1 MNRPKVAR
9 PETGVDTGPSARA
22 TVAILDFG
30 SQYTQLIARR
40 VRESR
45 VYCEIFPH
53 DVTLSELRAKN
64 VIGVILSGGPASVYE
79 PDAPDIDPSILAGGI
94 PVLGICYGMQLMAH
108 VLGGDVV
115 AEGKREYGPATV
127 EIAEHAGIF
136 EGLGSHERAWVSHG
150 DTVRRPPA
158 GFTVIAR
165 SETVPIA
172 AMSDGGTRFA
182 VQFHPEVAH
191 TPHGA
196 EILRN
201 FLYRVCGA
209 VGDWTPAA
217 FVDEAVSELGAKIG
231 DRHAI
236 CALSGG
242 VDSAVAAALVARA
255 IGDRLT
261 CVFVDTGLLRQNEAK
276 EVVATFGPRMR
287 LHVVNAAES
296 FLEKLAGVDDP
307 ERKRAIIGEEF
318 VRRFEAAARMEGF
331 ISEGGEKGLLVQGT
345 IYPDVIESRS
355 RDSKTSARIKTHH
368 NVGGLPEVMSLEIV
382 EPLRRLFK
390 DEVRRVGAELGIPE
404 DILWRH
410 PFPGPGLAVRVIGA
424 VDRERLDMLR
434 RADAIYI
441 EELRAADLYRTVAQ
455 AFAVLTPVRSVG
467 VQGDF
472 RTYGSLLALRA
483 VTTEDFMTAD
493 WARLPYDLIERV
505 SARIVNEVPGVNRVV
520 YDVSSKPPA
529 TIEWE

>member
-1 MNRPKVAR
+1 MRRPETDR
-9 PETGVDTGPSARA
+9 PETGAESGPSARA
-22 TVAILDFG
+22 AIAILDFG

-45 VYCEIFPH
+45 VYCEIFPP
-53 DVTLSELRAKN
+53 DVTLEELRARG

-79 PDAPDIDPSILAGGI
+79 PGAPDVDPSILAGGI

-115 AEGKREYGPATV
+115 AEGKREYGPATI
-127 EIAEHAGIF
+127 EIAEHSGIF
-136 EGLGSHERAWVSHG
+136 EGLGATERAWVSHG
-150 DTVRRPPA
+150 DTVRIPPR
-158 GFTVIAR
+158 GFTAIAR
-165 SETVPIA
+165 TATVPVA

-191 TPHGA
+191 TPRGT

-209 VGDWTPAA
+209 TGDWTPAA
-217 FVDEAVSELGAKIG
+217 FVEEAVAELRAKIG

-242 VDSAVAAALVARA
+242 VDSAVAAALVTRA

-261 CVFVDTGLLRQNEAK
+261 CVFVDTGLLRANEAE
-276 EVVATFGPRMR
+276 EVVATFGPRLR
-287 LHVVNAAES
+287 LIHVDAADR
-296 FLEKLAGVDDP
+296 FLAKLKDVEDP
-307 ERKRAIIGEEF
+307 ERKRTIIGEEF
-318 VRRFEAAARMEGF
+318 VRCFEEQAERVGRVD
-331 ISEGGEKGLLVQGT
+331 LLVQGT

-368 NVGGLPEVMSLEIV
+368 NVGGLPEVMALEVV

-410 PFPGPGLAVRVIGA
+410 PFPGPGLAVRVVGP
-424 VDRERLDMLR
+424 VDRDGLEILR
-434 RADAIYI
+434 RADAIFL

-472 RTYGSLLALRA
+472 RTYGALVALRA

-493 WARLPYDLIERV
+493 WARLPYDLLERV

>member
-1 MNRPKVAR
+1 
-9 PETGVDTGPSARA
+9 
-22 TVAILDFG
+22 
-30 SQYTQLIARR
+30 
-40 VRESR
+40 
-45 VYCEIFPH
+45 
-53 DVTLSELRAKN
+53 
-64 VIGVILSGGPASVYE
+64 
-79 PDAPDIDPSILAGGI
+79 
-94 PVLGICYGMQLMAH
+94 
-108 VLGGDVV
+108 
-115 AEGKREYGPATV
+115 
-127 EIAEHAGIF
+127 
-136 EGLGSHERAWVSHG
+136 
-150 DTVRRPPA
+150 
-158 GFTVIAR
+158 
-165 SETVPIA
+165 
-172 AMSDGGTRFA
+172 MSDGGTRFA

-217 FVDEAVSELGAKIG
+217 FVEEAVSELRAK
-231 DRHAI
+231 
-236 CALSGG
+236 
-242 VDSAVAAALVARA
+242 

-261 CVFVDTGLLRQNEAK
+261 CVFVDTGLLRENEAK

-318 VRRFEAAARMEGF
+318 VRRFETAARMEGF

-424 VDRERLDMLR
+424 VDRDRLDMLR
-434 RADAIYI
+434 RADAIFI
-441 EELRAADLYRTVAQ
+441 EELRAADLYRSVAQ

>member
-1 MNRPKVAR
+1 VRHADLAR
-9 PETGVDTGPSARA
+9 PGTGAGTGRSGRA

-45 VYCEIFPH
+45 VYCEIVPH
-53 DVTLSELRAKN
+53 DITADELAARGY
-64 VIGVILSGGPASVYE
+64 VGVILSGGPASVYE
-79 PDAPDIDPSILAGGI
+79 PGAPGIDPRILDGSL

-115 AEGKREYGPATV
+115 AEGKREYGPASI
-127 EIAEHAGIF
+127 EIGDHAGVF
-136 EGLGSHERAWVSHG
+136 EGLAPTERVWMSHG
-150 DTVRRPPA
+150 DTVRRPPP
-158 GFTVIAR
+158 GFTTIAR
-165 SETVPIA
+165 SEAVPVS
-172 AMSDGGTRFA
+172 AMTDGRTRYA

-191 TPHGA
+191 TPRGA

-201 FLYRVCGA
+201 FLHRVCGCA
-209 VGDWTPAA
+209 GDWTPAS
-217 FVDEAVSELGAKIG
+217 FVEEAVEEIRATVG

-242 VDSAVAAALVARA
+242 VDSAVAATLVARA

-261 CVFVDTGLLRQNEAK
+261 CVFVDTGLLRANEAE
-276 EVVATFGPRMR
+276 EVVATFGPRLR
-287 LHVVNAAES
+287 LIHVDAAER
-296 FLEKLAGVDDP
+296 FVGKLRDVDDP

-318 VRRFEAAARMEGF
+318 VRCFEEQAARVGKVE
-331 ISEGGEKGLLVQGT
+331 LLVQGT

-410 PFPGPGLAVRVIGA
+410 PFPGPGLAVRVVGP
-424 VDRERLDMLR
+424 VDHAKLDVLR
-434 RADAIYI
+434 RADAIFL
-441 EELRAADLYRTVAQ
+441 EELRAADLYGKVAQ

-467 VQGDF
+467 VQGDD
-472 RTYGSLLALRA
+472 RTYGALVALRA
-483 VTTEDFMTAD
+483 VTTDDFMTAD
-493 WARLPYDLIERV
+493 WARLPYEVLGRV

-520 YDVSSKPPA
+520 YDVSSKPPS